1 MAAGVCGGVTRKDL
15 VVSHGVS
22 PARYIN
28 SDTVDGTMII
38 SVASGKG
45 GTGKTTIATSL
56 ALSIGE
62 VQFLDCDVEE
72 PNAHIFLKPQIRER
86 ITVGMPVPRVDES
99 RCTFCR
105 KCAEVCEYNA
115 IVVIKKKVLVFP
127 DLCHGCGGCA
137 YMCPEGA
144 IREVEKPIGVI
155 ERGRAG
161 EIDFIHGVLNIG
173 EPMSPP
179 LIRQV
184 KKHSDHHCNCV
195 IIDASPGTSCPVVET
210 VKGSNF
216 CLLVTEPTPF
226 GLNDLMLAVAML
238 RKLTMPCG
246 VVINCADIGDD
257 EVVRYCE
264 REGIPVL
271 MTIPWDRKIAAAYST
286 GIPLVEAHPHYK
298 SSFVTLYETIRKE
311 MT

>member
-1 MAAGVCGGVTRKDL
+1 
-15 VVSHGVS
+15 
-22 PARYIN
+22 
-28 SDTVDGTMII
+28 MII

-56 ALSIGE
+56 ALSLGE

-86 ITVGMPVPRVDES
+86 IPVGIPVPKVDES
-99 RCTFCR
+99 RCTFCG
-105 KCAEVCEYNA
+105 KCAQVCEFNA

-127 DLCHGCGGCA
+127 DLCHGCGGCT
-137 YMCPEGA
+137 YICPEAA

-155 ERGRAG
+155 EKGRAG
-161 EIDFIHGVLNIG
+161 TIDFIHGVLNIG
-173 EPMSPP
+173 EPMAPP

-184 KKHSDHHCNCV
+184 KKQIDHTCACV
-195 IIDASPGTSCPVVET
+195 IIDASPGTSCPVVEA
-210 VKGSNF
+210 VNGSDF
-216 CLLVTEPTPF
+216 CVLVTEPTPF
-226 GLNDLMLAVAML
+226 GLNDLTLAVAML
-238 RKLTMPCG
+238 SKLAIPCG

-257 EVVRYCE
+257 EVVKYCK

-286 GIPLVEAHPHYK
+286 GMPLVEALPHYTG
-298 SSFVTLYETIRKE
+298 SFSRLYETIRKE
-311 MT
+311 VNT

>member
-1 MAAGVCGGVTRKDL
+1 M
-15 VVSHGVS
+15 
-22 PARYIN
+22 
-28 SDTVDGTMII
+28 
-38 SVASGKG
+38 
-45 GTGKTTIATSL
+45 
-56 ALSIGE
+56 
-62 VQFLDCDVEE
+62 
-72 PNAHIFLKPQIRER
+72 
-86 ITVGMPVPRVDES
+86 
-99 RCTFCR
+99 
-105 KCAEVCEYNA
+105 CEYNS

-137 YMCPEGA
+137 HLCPENA

-173 EPMSPP
+173 EPMAPP

-184 KKHSDHHCNCV
+184 KKHSDHHSNCV

-210 VKGSNF
+210 VKGSDF

-238 RKLTMPCG
+238 RKLTIPFG

-264 REGIPVL
+264 REDIPVL

-286 GIPLVEAHPHYK
+286 GVPLVEAHPHYK
-298 SSFVTLYETIRKE
+298 NSFIKLYEKIRKE
-311 MT
+311 TS